1 MRIIYIG
8 AFRLPCYDAAA
19 ARVLNVAR
27 ALRLAGHKVSF
38 ISWGGE
44 ERAEDYCPDGKYR
57 VDGFEYI
64 ITHELDPK
72 GGFFNR
78 VKSKLTRGERTKC
91 LLRSMLG
98 CYDAVIAYNG
108 NLARWLISFTS
119 KNHLKLICDL
129 TEWYDYKEL
138 SYIDWIPYTFN
149 MRCTQKHV
157 RNKIVI
163 SSFFDN
169 HYKNTHN
176 IIVHAT
182 CNADESKWHEGD
194 NTEKLNV
201 SAFSGITLI
210 YAGNPAR
217 KDAVHY
223 AINAVQRLLEE
234 GAKLRFLIIGIK
246 REDYIKK
253 YSDLLKCN
261 ILSEQI
267 QFVGRVSQD
276 DVPSYYALAD
286 FMVLLREQT
295 RKSNAGFPT
304 KFSESFTSGTPVI
317 ANITSDMGEYLKD
330 AETGF
335 VVKEPTEDAIYRTL
349 KEKVL
354 TLNHDEIDQMKNRVK
369 IVASQLDFHAYVE
382 PLRDFIAYLK

>member
-1 MRIIYIG
+1 M
-8 AFRLPCYDAAA
+8 PNQDAAA

-27 ALRLAGHKVSF
+27 ALRDAGHIISF
-38 ISWGGE
+38 ISWGGQ
-44 ERAEDYCPDGKYR
+44 ERNEDQLSDGVFYY
-57 VDGFEYI
+57 DGFSYVVTNEI
-64 ITHELDPK
+64 DFK
-72 GGFFNR
+72 GGII
-78 VKSKLTRGERTKC
+78 SKAKGWLSQGNKTKTILNEKMGQYDVILT
-91 LLRSMLG
+91 
-98 CYDAVIAYNG
+98 YNCS
-108 NLARWLISFTS
+108 LISWLVPFCK
-119 KNHLKLICDL
+119 KNNIKLVADI
-129 TEWYDYKEL
+129 TEWYDYSEL
-138 SYIDWIPYTFN
+138 KPIMWLGYAFDMFYYLRRI
-149 MRCTQKHV
+149 K
-157 RNKIVI
+157 NKIVI
-163 SSFFDN
+163 SKYLNKYYSAS
-169 HYKNTHN
+169 HN
-176 IIVHAT
+176 IIIPAT
-182 CNADESKWHEGD
+182 CNQSEKKWHQGKD
-194 NTEKLNV
+194 IANEKVL
-201 SAFSGITLI
+201 SFDGITLI

-253 YSDLLKCN
+253 YSDLLKSN

-317 ANITSDMGEYLKD
+317 ANVTSDMGEYLKD

-335 VVKEPTEDAIYRTL
+335 VVEKPTEDAIYRTL

-354 TLNHDEIDQMKNRVK
+354 TLNYDEIDRMKNRVK

-382 PLRDFIAYLK
+382 PLRDFIANLK